1 MRRIFHVGELVIM
14 QRATRHTRHNGFP
27 AVVVGGLARRRA
39 LDLNRNRWVVLRE
52 SYEVRILTEGFPQHI
67 AEPYQLRRLR
77 DGDEQRARKRRA
89 PRRSKLVATS

>member
-1 MRRIFHVGELVIM
+1 MSQRFHVGELVIM
-14 QRATRHTRHNGFP
+14 QRATRHIRYNGFP

-52 SYEVRILTEGFPQHI
+52 SYEVRILAEGSPEHI

-77 DGDEQRARKRRA
+77 DGDGKRASKRQTR
-89 PRRSKLVATS
+89 RRSKLVATN